1 MKPAVLQKTA
11 QVTVL
16 MLIISVL
23 LPVLAFGAG
32 FSGSSTYKKGTVT
45 GQVYLD
51 VYNSVY
57 PSVYAY
63 SPEGSLL
70 DVADVTYSSKDVN
83 GAVYFK
89 FTSDVGTYN
98 YVKLKFNDPNNVNS
112 SVYQTVYRDK
122 NTGGG
127 GGGWAGGG
135 STSGAG
141 EISANSDGSVN
152 ADQLISSLNQYNTV
166 TINITGDFALIP
178 AKALVG
184 FTSSG
189 KVIIVKSTNGSYVL
203 PISVLNVKDLA
214 SQLSATTD
222 DVNVKVTIAKASQ
235 AIADN
240 VASSAKALGGEVVA
254 GAVDFN
260 LTAVG
265 KNNASVAVNLGSNYV
280 SRYLPLPASVDADSA
295 TGVLI
300 DTTTNKLSFVP
311 TVFSSTY
318 ADLKRNGN
326 SVYAV
331 IKLDKSFGDVSGHWA
346 QNNIELLANKLVVD
360 GVTDTTFE
368 PERSITRAEFAA
380 LVVRSLGLTPMTGSS
395 SFSDVESSDWFSST
409 VNSAVYAKIIDG
421 YEDGTFRP
429 NATIN
434 REELAAMVVRA
445 LDYAGAKP
453 EVTASEQSSLL
464 AKFSDS
470 DEIVWAEEEVATAI
484 KSGIVDGLTDDTLGA
499 RDTATRAQAAT
510 MLKRLLTTAKFIN

>member
-23 LPVLAFGAG
+23 LPVLAFGSG
-32 FSGSSTYKKGTVT
+32 FSSGTTYKKGTVT

-112 SVYQTVYRDK
+112 SVYQTVYRSK
-122 NTGGG
+122 NSPGGG
-127 GGGWAGGG
+127 GGPSGG
-135 STSGAG
+135 SASGAG

-152 ADQLISSLNQYNTV
+152 ADQLISSLNLYDTV

-184 FTSSG
+184 FTSG
-189 KVIIVKSTNGSYVL
+189 NKTIIVKNANGSYVL
-203 PISVLNVKDLA
+203 PVKVLNVKDLA

-222 DVNVKVTIAKASQ
+222 DVNVKVTVAKASQ
-235 AIADN
+235 AIADS

-265 KNNASVAVNLGSNYV
+265 KNNASVAVNLGGTYV
-280 SRYLPLPASVDADSA
+280 SRYLPLPASVDSDSA

-331 IKLDKSFGDVSGHWA
+331 IKLDKSFSDVSGHWA

-360 GVTDTTFE
+360 GVTDTSFE

-445 LDYAGAKP
+445 LNYAGAKP
-453 EVTASEQSSLL
+453 AVTASEQSTLL

-470 DEIVWAEEEVATAI
+470 DEIVWAEAEVATAI

>member
-1 MKPAVLQKTA
+1 M
-11 QVTVL
+11 
-16 MLIISVL
+16 
-23 LPVLAFGAG
+23 
-32 FSGSSTYKKGTVT
+32 
-45 GQVYLD
+45 
-51 VYNSVY
+51 
-57 PSVYAY
+57 
-63 SPEGSLL
+63 
-70 DVADVTYSSKDVN
+70 
-83 GAVYFK
+83 
-89 FTSDVGTYN
+89 
-98 YVKLKFNDPNNVNS
+98 
-112 SVYQTVYRDK
+112 
-122 NTGGG
+122 
-127 GGGWAGGG
+127 
-135 STSGAG
+135 
-141 EISANSDGSVN
+141 N
-152 ADQLISSLNQYNTV
+152 ADQLKSSLNQYDTV
-166 TINITGDFALIP
+166 TINITGEFALIP

-184 FTSSG
+184 FTSSNK
-189 KVIIVKSTNGSYVL
+189 KVIVKSTNGSYVL
-203 PISVLNVKDLA
+203 PVKVLDLKGLA
-214 SQLSATTD
+214 SQLSVTTD
-222 DVNVKVTIAKASQ
+222 ELNVKVTVAKASQ
-235 AIADN
+235 AIADS
-240 VASSAKALGGEVVA
+240 VAASAKALGGEVVS

-260 LTAVG
+260 VAGVG
-265 KNNASVAVNLGSNYV
+265 KNNATAPVNLGSNYV
-280 SRYLPLPASVDADSA
+280 SRYIPLSASVDASST

-300 DTTTNKLSFVP
+300 DTATNKLSFVP

-331 IKLDKSFGDVSGHWA
+331 IKLDKSFGDISGHWA

-380 LVVRSLGLTPMTGSS
+380 LVVRSLGLQTMTGSS
-395 SFSDVESSDWFSST
+395 SFSDVKSGDWFSGT

-445 LDYAGAKP
+445 LNYAGAKP
-453 EVTASEQSSLL
+453 AVTASEQSTLL

-470 DEIVWAEEEVATAI
+470 DEIVWAEAEVATAI